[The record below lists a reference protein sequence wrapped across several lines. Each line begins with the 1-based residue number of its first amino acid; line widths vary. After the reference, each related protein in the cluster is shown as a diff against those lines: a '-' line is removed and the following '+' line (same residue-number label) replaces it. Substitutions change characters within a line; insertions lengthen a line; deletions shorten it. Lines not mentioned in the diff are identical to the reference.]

1 MMLALR
7 ALSELA
13 FPSAGHN
20 KVIFSLLLSYGADTE
35 ASGLAYDSK
44 ARPRSSRARQGTF
57 AFLSCEVV
65 AMVAVLEV
73 FKFTQLRQL
82 LIHCF
87 TVALEEGT
95 DAGNHRSSLVI
106 SQI

>member
-82 LIHCF
+82 LIYCGQMVF
-87 TVALEEGT
+87 YCSA
-95 DAGNHRSSLVI
+95 
-106 SQI
+106 

>member
-1 MMLALR
+1 MLALR

-20 KVIFSLLLSYGADTE
+20 KVIFSLLSYGADTE

-82 LIHCF
+82 LIYCGQMVF
-87 TVALEEGT
+87 YCSA
-95 DAGNHRSSLVI
+95 
-106 SQI
+106 